1 MEKRSL
7 LHHIQ
12 CHLKRPSKMQW
23 VMLGVFAVIIT
34 LEFSTP
40 PPYVFGYLYI
50 GAVLLAYARLNR
62 NAASQVTIISVVLTI
77 LNLAVPGLEPITP
90 ATVANRLIA
99 VVALVVTAWL
109 SDRNRYYQ
117 DAIARQ
123 QIQIQAQEQL
133 NRVREDFASTL
144 THDLKTP
151 LLGGIETLNAFQQ
164 EKFGAITPTQRRVL
178 EIMSRSHHTT
188 LQLVET
194 LVDVYRNDIEGLKLH
209 TQPVNLAALA
219 EEAIA
224 TLIELASSRQI
235 YINLGYGASEFRP
248 SLWVNGDPLQLQRVF
263 VNLLTNGI
271 NHSYRGGKVEVILT
285 SQNTFHLVKIAD
297 QGQGLSNV
305 EKTLLFGRFYQ
316 GDGDRQAKGAGLGLY
331 LSRQIIEAHGGTIWA
346 EQRQPQG
353 AIFGFR
359 LPALISTSTTKSTHE
374 TTPYPHP
381 ARGR

>member
-1 MEKRSL
+1 MSTRSPSHWLQQL
-7 LHHIQ
+7 LH
-12 CHLKRPSKMQW
+12 RPSKMQW
-23 VMLGVFAVIIT
+23 VIFGLFTVIIV

-50 GAVLLAYARLNR
+50 GAVLLANARLSRQAVN
-62 NAASQVTIISVVLTI
+62 QVTIIAVVLTI

-117 DAIARQ
+117 EAIARQ

-151 LLGGIETLNAFQQ
+151 LLGAIETLSAFQQ
-164 EKFGAITPTQRRVL
+164 EKFGAVTPTQRRVL
-178 EIMSRSHHTT
+178 EIMSRSHQTT

-194 LVDVYRNDIEGLKLH
+194 LLDVYRNDVEGLNLH
-209 TQPVNLAALA
+209 TRPVNLVTLA

-224 TLIELASSRQI
+224 TLTELASTRQI
-235 YINLGYGASEFRP
+235 HLNLGYGASDFRP
-248 SLWVNGDPLQLQRVF
+248 SLWVNGDRLQLQRVF
-263 VNLLTNGI
+263 VNLIANGI
-271 NHSYRGGKVEVILT
+271 NHSYRGGRVEVTLT
-285 SQNTFHLVKIAD
+285 SQATDHTVKIAD

-305 EKTLLFGRFYQ
+305 EQSLLFDRFYQ
-316 GDGDRQAKGAGLGLY
+316 GEGDRQAKGTGLGLY

-346 EQRQPQG
+346 EPRQPQG
-353 AIFGFR
+353 AIFGFC
-359 LPALISTSTTKSTHE
+359 LPALISTSTDSGDE
-374 TTPYPHP
+374 ITPYPHS

>member
-1 MEKRSL
+1 MQQF
-7 LHHIQ
+7 LH
-12 CHLKRPSKMQW
+12 RPSKTQW
-23 VMLGVFAVIIT
+23 VILGLFAVIII

-50 GAVLLAYARLNR
+50 GAVLLAYARLSRKLAN
-62 NAASQVTIISVVLTI
+62 QVTIIAVLLTI
-77 LNLAVPGLEPITP
+77 LNLIIPGLEPTTL

-117 DAIARQ
+117 EAIAQQ

-151 LLGGIETLNAFQQ
+151 LLGAIETLGAFQK

-178 EIMSRSHHTT
+178 EIMSRSHKTT

-194 LVDVYRNDIEGLKLH
+194 LLDVYRNDMEGLRLH
-209 TQPVNLAALA
+209 CQPINLITLA

-224 TLIELASSRQI
+224 TLTELASTRQI
-235 YINLGYGASEFRP
+235 HIHLGYGASDFRP
-248 SLWVNGDPLQLQRVF
+248 SLWVNGDPFQLQRVF
-263 VNLLTNGI
+263 INLIANGI
-271 NHSYRGGKVEVILT
+271 NHSYRGGRVEVTLS
-285 SQNTFHLVKIAD
+285 SQDTTHTVKIAD
-297 QGQGLSNV
+297 QGQGLSNA
-305 EKTLLFGRFYQ
+305 EIALLFDRFYQ
-316 GDGDRQAKGAGLGLY
+316 GDSDRQAKGAGLGLY

-346 EQRQPQG
+346 EQRHPQG
-353 AIFGFR
+353 AIFAFR
-359 LPALISTSTTKSTHE
+359 LPALISISTDFGDE
-374 TTPYPHP
+374 ITTYPHP